1 MHKVAVGRD
10 LEEFI
15 KEVKKVRSPFKSLQY
30 INPFIARAQLGYN
43 IVERLKNLIDPRR
56 LDKKIEKLVTT
67 RWGRAY
73 ISKNIIELVK
83 HYGTEKVDLINID
96 MGEKIGEGVSKA
108 RFSLIRNEL
117 KELNRMNLDG
127 KEYMKRLKEILDKNL
142 GEEAS
147 AKIMRRLMVLIHNAD
162 VGKRGIINPGRAVY
176 QEGGKIRIVDY
187 DVKDSFKIRELA
199 EKAGVRR
206 TKIDYFKH
214 KDALLMAEAIERSS
228 SVQEA
233 VDYYIRRFNEELERD
248 ALFRQGF
255 QEWLHKELIRIYNF
269 GAAFTALQELLVKLP
284 LQLSATINRM
294 LASAVRRL
302 PVAGDIA
309 AVHYEAGAVLAE
321 IGDKLSDRV
330 EAAASMWFTLSGNLA
345 GSDVV
350 KQTITRSIEE
360 TQKAEQMQ
368 TK

>member
-214 KDALLMAEAIERSS
+214 KDALLMAEALEKSS
-228 SVQEA
+228 TVEEA
-233 VDYYIRRFNEELERD
+233 VEHYLKRFHEELEKD
-248 ALFRQGF
+248 ALFQQGF
-255 QEWLHKELIRIYNF
+255 REWMERELVRIYNI
-269 GAAFTALQELLVKLP
+269 GATLAIGEEIARTLP
-284 LQLSATINRM
+284 AYLIATINRM
-294 LASAVRRL
+294 LAQATRML
-302 PVAGDIA
+302 PILGDVAA
-309 AVHYEAGAVLAE
+309 MQYEAGAAMTE
-321 IGDKLSDRV
+321 IGDKLADKV
-330 EAAASMWFTLSGNLA
+330 ESAAYMHYDLSSLLPAA
-345 GSDVV
+345 GEIKKIISNN
-350 KQTITRSIEE
+350 
-360 TQKAEQMQ
+360 
-368 TK
+368 